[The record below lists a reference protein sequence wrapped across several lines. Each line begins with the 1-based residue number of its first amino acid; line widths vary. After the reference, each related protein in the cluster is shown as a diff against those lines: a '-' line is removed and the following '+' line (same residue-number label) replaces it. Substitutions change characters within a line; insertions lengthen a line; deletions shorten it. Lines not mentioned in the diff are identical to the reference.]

1 MEMKNTACK
10 TLIILSL
17 VLIALVPAYAQQTSM
32 TVTIPVAFTVEQT
45 VLPAGDYVVTHPSE
59 KAIALRHVGGPETL
73 IALTNYTAYTATS
86 HSLQTP
92 RLIFHRYGSQYFLA
106 QAWMPNSDQEYEFY
120 ASAREIQVARNG
132 GQDVVELAVL
142 EKK

>member
-1 MEMKNTACK
+1 
-10 TLIILSL
+10 
-17 VLIALVPAYAQQTSM
+17 M

-45 VLPAGDYVVTHPSE
+45 VLPAGDYVVTHPSA
-59 KAIALRHVGGPETL
+59 KAIALKRVGGPETL
-73 IALTNYTAYTATS
+73 IALTNYTATS
-86 HSLQTP
+86 HVLQTP

-106 QAWMPNSDQEYEFY
+106 QAWMPNSDQGYEFY

-142 EKK
+142 AKK

>member
-1 MEMKNTACK
+1 MKSTACK
-10 TLIILSL
+10 TLITLSL

-45 VLPAGDYVVTHPSE
+45 VLPAGIYVVTHPSP
-59 KAIALRHVGGPETL
+59 KAIALKRVSGPETL
-73 IALTNYTAYTATS
+73 IALTNYTAAS
-86 HSLQTP
+86 HTRQTP
-92 RLIFHRYGSQYFLA
+92 RLIFHRYGTQYFLA
-106 QAWMPNSDQEYEFY
+106 RAWMPNSDQGYEFF
-120 ASAREIQVARNG
+120 ASARETHLARIG